1 MQELKYWVAFH
12 RISGLGPVRFNLLER
27 HFGSLE
33 EAWRA
38 DRKSLRAAGIGAKL
52 ANEISELRGTTD
64 PDALMEDLSRRGIT
78 AIHLRSD
85 LYPDLLAET
94 PDAPTVLY
102 TKGQL
107 EPRDNGGI
115 AVIGSRASTRYG
127 RQMCE
132 TLSGGLASLGITV
145 VSGLAR
151 GIDSLAHR
159 SALDAGGRTISVLAG
174 GLDYI
179 YPPENT
185 GLARE
190 IASSGCLL
198 TEYPVGMR
206 SRKEHFPRRNRV
218 ISGVCRG
225 VVVVEAA
232 MKSGA
237 MLTVRWALE
246 QGREVFA
253 VPGNATSPKSA
264 GTNWLIQQGAKLTT
278 SVDDVVEELSAFY
291 NLDEMSARQEGATTA
306 VQIAEANSPGV
317 SFNGSSKPI
326 TRLATIETHSKEEEK
341 IVAVLSAASGPV
353 HVDDVVRETD
363 MSIDNANSALTMMEI
378 RGIVRCVEGTLFELI
393 PSKPLVVATRLMDE
407 SNSIR

>member
-12 RISGLGPVRFNLLER
+12 RISGLGPVRFNMLER

-33 EAWRA
+33 EAWLS
-38 DRKSLRAAGIGAKL
+38 DRKSLRAAGISHNL
-52 ANEISELRGTTD
+52 VNEICKMRGNTD
-64 PDALMEDLSRRGIT
+64 PDEQMEDLKRRGIT

-85 LYPDLLAET
+85 KYPELLAET

-102 TKGQL
+102 AKG
-107 EPRDNGGI
+107 EIHARDNGGI
-115 AVIGSRASTRYG
+115 AVIGSRAATRYG

-151 GIDSLAHR
+151 GIDSIAHR
-159 SALDAGGRTISVLAG
+159 STLEAGGRTIAVLAG

-179 YPPENT
+179 YPSENL
-185 GLARE
+185 GLSRD
-190 IASSGCLL
+190 IAGNGCLL

-218 ISGVCRG
+218 ISGLCRG

-264 GTNWLIQQGAKLTT
+264 GTNWLIQQGAKLTS
-278 SVDDVVEELSAFY
+278 SVDDILDELSTFY
-291 NLDEMSARQEGATTA
+291 DLDEMSTRHEGVSTAT
-306 VQIAEANSPGV
+306 QIVETNSPETGID
-317 SFNGSSKPI
+317 GSTKPKP
-326 TRLATIETHSKEEEK
+326 RPVMIETHSKTEED
-341 IVAVLSAASGPV
+341 IVAILSTASKPV
-353 HVDDVVRETD
+353 HVDEIVRKARISVD
-363 MSIDNANSALTMMEI
+363 SANSALTMMEV

-393 PSKPLVVATRLMDE
+393 PAKPLAVATRLMDE
-407 SNSIR
+407 SNSIL